1 MIDWNSFPDEIEQ
14 SVLSLRTLPQAPAQR
29 VRPVAV
35 DVRTHGQRHQGDI
48 RFGHQ
53 VWHERQQCE
62 VLLT

>member
-1 MIDWNSFPDEIEQ
+1 M
-14 SVLSLRTLPQAPAQR
+14 QR
-29 VRPVAV
+29 LRPVAV
-35 DVRTHGQRHQGDI
+35 DERTHGQPHQGDV